1 MASMPWRLSPEIR
14 VMLSPKRG
22 FAEAKESGGRW
33 LYWRRPILLVLSM
46 CTAIS
51 LLVTGRLSLH
61 VVGSTSLYWSFL
73 PLIEIA
79 GIAVAERRW
88 PKSAM
93 VDRFFWGHG
102 PWLMFVIALTAYAS
116 SESGRLPSQAMFR
129 FWIGLAVAALV
140 WSCWIDYRFFGSL
153 RKLAVQRAV
162 SWTLFAA
169 ITSGAWVSV
178 ELSARLGL

>member
-1 MASMPWRLSPEIR
+1 
-14 VMLSPKRG
+14 
-22 FAEAKESGGRW
+22 
-33 LYWRRPILLVLSM
+33 
-46 CTAIS
+46 
-51 LLVTGRLSLH
+51 
-61 VVGSTSLYWSFL
+61 
-73 PLIEIA
+73 
-79 GIAVAERRW
+79 
-88 PKSAM
+88 
-93 VDRFFWGHG
+93 
-102 PWLMFVIALTAYAS
+102 
-116 SESGRLPSQAMFR
+116 MFR